1 MPSFAISGASGS
13 VVPGPARW
21 SPDQFSRML
30 HIGRQLYVA
39 HLERFG
45 LRPEPIGIV
54 IELSDCSGR
63 LVFDTPVLLP
73 SEEFLDLDL
82 VRPRAHGRNRSR
94 R

>member
-1 MPSFAISGASGS
+1 MPSFAISGTAGA
-13 VVPGPARW
+13 VVPGPAHW
-21 SPDQFSRML
+21 SPDQLSRML

-45 LRPEPIGIV
+45 LRPEPIGVV
-54 IELSDCSGR
+54 IELQNCSGR
-63 LVFDTPVLLP
+63 VVFDRPVLLP
-73 SEEFLDLDL
+73 TEQFLDLDL